1 MQQGLDSV
9 VPCGISRMQINA
21 RDGIQMNK
29 APGQNRILML
39 SPARP
44 VSCRRCVVINMA
56 NIPIHSTS
64 AHQLRYKEPH
74 SHIVSAF
81 MKMQTTSTGSGKTP
95 AETIK
100 MHAKRQT
107 TKAGNTSCRNMANMK
122 PKPKTVTKTAAKIT
136 AHATHSNAN
145 FRQPKRAA
153 KKRER
158 AKFACIFTNFR
169 SEKSE

>member
-1 MQQGLDSV
+1 
-9 VPCGISRMQINA
+9 MQINA
-21 RDGIQMNK
+21 RDGIQMNE

-39 SPARP
+39 SPTRP

-81 MKMQTTSTGSGKTP
+81 MKMQSTGSGKTP

-107 TKAGNTSCRNMANMK
+107 TKPCNTSCRNKANMK

-136 AHATHSNAN
+136 SHATHSNAYS
-145 FRQPKRAA
+145 RQPKHAA

>member
-1 MQQGLDSV
+1 
-9 VPCGISRMQINA
+9 MQINA

-39 SPARP
+39 SPTTP

-56 NIPIHSTS
+56 NIPIRSIHTS

-81 MKMQTTSTGSGKTP
+81 MKMQSTGTGSWSGSGSGSGKTP

-107 TKAGNTSCRNMANMK
+107 TKPGNTSCRNMANMK

-136 AHATHSNAN
+136 SHATHSNAYC
-145 FRQPKRAA
+145 RQPKHAA

-169 SEKSE
+169 SEKSV

>member
-1 MQQGLDSV
+1 
-9 VPCGISRMQINA
+9 MQINA
-21 RDGIQMNK
+21 RDGIQMKN

-44 VSCRRCVVINMA
+44 VSCCRCVVINMA

-64 AHQLRYKEPH
+64 THQLRYKELH

-81 MKMQTTSTGSGKTP
+81 MKMPKFGWGKTA

-107 TKAGNTSCRNMANMK
+107 TEPGNTSCRNMANMK
-122 PKPKTVTKTAAKIT
+122 PKPKTVTKTVGKIT
-136 AHATHSNAN
+136 SHATHTNAYS
-145 FRQPKRAA
+145 RQPKLKT
-153 KKRER
+153 KKQER

-169 SEKSE
+169 SEKSK

>member
-1 MQQGLDSV
+1 MQ
-9 VPCGISRMQINA
+9 MNA

-29 APGQNRILML
+29 APGRNRILML
-39 SPARP
+39 SITRP
-44 VSCRRCVVINMA
+44 VICRRCVVINMA
-56 NIPIHSTS
+56 NVPIHSTATS

-81 MKMQTTSTGSGKTP
+81 MKMQSAGGETP

-107 TKAGNTSCRNMANMK
+107 TKPGNTSCRNMANMK

-136 AHATHSNAN
+136 SCATHSNA
-145 FRQPKRAA
+145 KTGS

-169 SEKSE
+169 SEKPE